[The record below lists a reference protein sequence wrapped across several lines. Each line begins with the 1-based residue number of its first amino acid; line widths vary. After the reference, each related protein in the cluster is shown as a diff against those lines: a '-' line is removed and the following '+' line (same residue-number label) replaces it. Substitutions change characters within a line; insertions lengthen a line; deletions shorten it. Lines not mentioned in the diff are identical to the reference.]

1 MNKGYW
7 HSGSPIPVG
16 ETDPRRIELQAIIS
30 HAHRLRSRYM
40 GLKLR
45 KWSRAF
51 VALPL
56 NLVQVLARYGRQV
69 AQPWRMSGGRIAHG
83 NRRGP
88 RIA

>member
-7 HSGSPIPVG
+7 HSGSPIPVA
-16 ETDPRRIELQAIIS
+16 ETDPRKIELQAIIS

-40 GLKLR
+40 ALKLR

-51 VALPL
+51 VALPA
-56 NLVQVLARYGRQV
+56 VLLEKLGSYRRFV

-88 RIA
+88 RSA